1 MDLAVNHKIDS
12 RAVIHK
18 GAEIDSDVS
27 IGPYAVI
34 GENVKIGRG
43 TVIDAHATI
52 HGWTEIGEN
61 CRISSGAVLGD
72 APQSYGYKGERT
84 YVRIGNNN
92 IIREFVTVHR
102 SAKEEETTRIGDDNF
117 LMAYVHVG
125 HDCLIGNQTTITS
138 YVAIAGHVIIE
149 DKAII
154 GGMTAIHQFVR
165 LGTLSMTGGV
175 SRAIK
180 DVPPY
185 FLASGNPTVIQG
197 LNVVGLRRAG
207 IKPEV
212 RTNLKKAYHIIY
224 RSGLNVTQAVQRI
237 REEMEV
243 KDEIAH
249 LVQFIEESERGI
261 CAGRK

>member
-1 MDLAVNHKIDS
+1 MGKE
-12 RAVIHK
+12 IHPTSIISP
-18 GAEIDSDVS
+18 GAEIAEDTY
-27 IGPYAVI
+27 IGPFCIIHDKVRLGKGSRLISNVI
-34 GENVKIGRG
+34 IEG
-43 TVIDAHATI
+43 A
-52 HGWTEIGEN
+52 TEIGEN